1 MKANNLIVAFFSDT
15 PPCSAQTCSEMRA
28 SEWQYLCAVHDPPKS
43 CCAIDYCCHTLDWAA
58 NILTSQKHF
67 PSRLTLGNETS
78 GGSALG
84 VKHLTNIFR
93 RVYRMFAH
101 AWFQHQEV
109 FWSVE
114 GHEGLY
120 VLFKTV
126 CDEYSLIPEDN
137 YTIPPE
143 AEGIIMDKSRRMELS
158 EAHPELSATVRHG
171 LSLDGTKE
179 DAKEEKDSSVS
190 AATVVSTGATTRRHK
205 HTPSMGSSV
214 TTILES
220 EEVDHS
226 EDPKPASS
234 MTWEGSKPA
243 PEPEHPTAV
252 QPAIS
257 VPDTPAPKEQD
268 EETPQNSQADKE
280 ISEKLQDLNVE
291 EPKKEEE
298 PAISTSE
305 NTPQV
310 VEKEVEAD
318 KEESKTVE

>member
-1 MKANNLIVAFFSDT
+1 
-15 PPCSAQTCSEMRA
+15 
-28 SEWQYLCAVHDPPKS
+28 
-43 CCAIDYCCHTLDWAA
+43 
-58 NILTSQKHF
+58 
-67 PSRLTLGNETS
+67 
-78 GGSALG
+78 
-84 VKHLTNIFR
+84 
-93 RVYRMFAH
+93 MFAH

-143 AEGIIMDKSRRMELS
+143 AEGIIMDKSRRIELS

-179 DAKEEKDSSVS
+179 DIKEEKDSNIS
-190 AATVVSTGATTRRHK
+190 AATVLSTGATTRRHK

-220 EEVDHS
+220 EEADHS

-234 MTWEGSKPA
+234 MIWEGSKPV
-243 PEPEHPTAV
+243 PEPECPAAV

-257 VPDTPAPKEQD
+257 VPDTPPAPKEQD
-268 EETPQNSQADKE
+268 EETPQNLEADKE
-280 ISEKLQDLNVE
+280 INEKLQDVNVE
-291 EPKKEEE
+291 EPKKEEEE

-318 KEESKTVE
+318 KAEEPKTVE